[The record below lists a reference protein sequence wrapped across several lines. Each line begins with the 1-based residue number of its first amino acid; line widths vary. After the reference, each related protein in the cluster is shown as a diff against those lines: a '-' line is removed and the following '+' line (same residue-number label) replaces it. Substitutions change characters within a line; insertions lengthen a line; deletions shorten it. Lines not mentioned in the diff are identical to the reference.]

1 MLNIIIA
8 GALTFIALIGMD
20 KIFVYGKENELYIEG
35 YLKD

>member
-8 GALTFIALIGMD
+8 GVLVFGVLIGMN
-20 KIFVYGKENELYIEG
+20 KILEYGKKNELYVEG